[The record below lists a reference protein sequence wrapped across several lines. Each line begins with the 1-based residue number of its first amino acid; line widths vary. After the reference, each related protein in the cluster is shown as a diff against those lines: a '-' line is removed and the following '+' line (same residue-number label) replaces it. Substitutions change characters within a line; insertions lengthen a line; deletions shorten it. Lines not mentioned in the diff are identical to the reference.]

1 IHLYDVILLS
11 VWPYIIWALTGLV
24 LYFLY
29 PHKLIFFSGIAV
41 TVYSQL
47 YSSFALYE
55 FSLWTFLI
63 FLIGYGWVAYKRNDV
78 LISSI
83 VAVGLVIHSLIAT
96 NYVTNEYYWFALY
109 MFIVYLFSEL
119 IPKQTIRQTFYY
131 AAIFSIYIYKTFE
144 TFMFQDDTS
153 FTEITYEPSFLIVLS
168 IGIIGMI
175 IYVIIS
181 KKLYKLIE
189 ISFFIFLF
197 FLPFIYVFFI
207 FFFFIFFFFFF
218 SFFISLLFLSFNYFY
233 IILSMFIFSLF
244 YLIYGFQQKKQ
255 ANIMVGTITFLLST
269 FTAYVQY
276 AWEALNKSLF
286 FIIGGLLLFGISF
299 V

>member
-1 IHLYDVILLS
+1 LLS

-29 PHKLIFFSGIAV
+29 PHKLIFLSGIAV

-63 FLIGYGWVAYKRNDV
+63 FLIGYGSIAYKRNDV
-78 LISSI
+78 LISNI

-96 NYVTNEYYWFALY
+96 NYVTNEYYWIALY
-109 MFIVYLFSEL
+109 MFIVYLFSEF
-119 IPKQTIRQTFYY
+119 IPKQTIRQTFLYR
-131 AAIFSIYIYKTFE
+131 ALFAIYIEKTFH

-153 FTEITYEPSFLIVLS
+153 FTEITYEPRFLIVLS

-181 KKLYKLIE
+181 KELYKLIE
-189 ISFFIFLF
+189 ISLFIALF
-197 FLPFIYVFFI
+197 FLPFIYVY
-207 FFFFIFFFFFF
+207 
-218 SFFISLLFLSFNYFY
+218 ISL
-233 IILSMFIFSLF
+233 
-244 YLIYGFQQKKQ
+244 
-255 ANIMVGTITFLLST
+255 
-269 FTAYVQY
+269 
-276 AWEALNKSLF
+276 
-286 FIIGGLLLFGISF
+286 
-299 V
+299 